1 MRLFTLVGAT
11 VAAQTT
17 FDEAIN
23 ALSTRYQDL
32 GLKRLDEN
40 KLLKKKTRQL
50 HKRMTNGFNRFSGR
64 GCTVDSIDHDFSL
77 NINKR
82 CNAKSTLV
90 ADALAA
96 SQFFTNNKK
105 CRGFVKSF
113 TRNWVNKYEE
123 HFEGSKVT

>member
-77 NINKR
+77 NII
-82 CNAKSTLV
+82 LYQQ
-90 ADALAA
+90 AL
-96 SQFFTNNKK
+96 Q
-105 CRGFVKSF
+105 R
-113 TRNWVNKYEE
+113 
-123 HFEGSKVT
+123 KVDPGC